1 ARFFEE
7 KQQFYRSD
15 ATARYLSERLKEPE
29 PDASYESRGSFSWV
43 VRKLDLDSIGR
54 FALSLGLLSSFD
66 SAAGPVFAACYNDA
80 NRTFLT
86 LSLLQKLWDDPAQAL
101 ALADPSHVLFRYGLL
116 RSYDAPND
124 WDAPMQVPELVARK
138 LLCPDEPPPSQ
149 LPLLPPTAAAPT
161 LADAARQLAGRLR
174 SDARGLR

>member
-1 ARFFEE
+1 REICWLWQERAGGVQGGSMPPMVERVSESLDRARFFEE

-116 RSYDAPND
+116 RSYDAP
-124 WDAPMQVPELVARK
+124 
-138 LLCPDEPPPSQ
+138 
-149 LPLLPPTAAAPT
+149 
-161 LADAARQLAGRLR
+161 
-174 SDARGLR
+174 